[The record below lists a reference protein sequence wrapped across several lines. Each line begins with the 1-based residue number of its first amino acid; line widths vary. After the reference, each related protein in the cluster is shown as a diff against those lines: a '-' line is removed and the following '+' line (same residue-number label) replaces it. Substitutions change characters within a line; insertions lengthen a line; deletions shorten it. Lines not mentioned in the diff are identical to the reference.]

1 MWYKILLEI
10 FYERFGYLKMKRFLA
25 TVMATVL
32 ATATLAGCGNSAD
45 EKNLSGIDLEKYVT
59 SIGEY
64 KGLELTGAKMEI
76 ADEDV
81 EFYVDY
87 MLENSKEPVA
97 VTGRAVQTGDVV
109 NIDYE
114 GKKDGVA
121 FEGGTAQG
129 YDLQIGSGSFIEGFE
144 DGLIGCNVGDTV
156 DLNLTFPDPYHSE
169 ELAGQAVV
177 FTVKI
182 NSISELVRPELTDEY
197 VKSLGVEEYQTV
209 EQFYEAVRISLEDS
223 ATATYENEL
232 ETQITEKLMDI
243 CEFSDEVPEGL
254 FNYYRDQIY
263 ANFENSAAGIGMEL
277 TDFVTQYYGMTQE
290 QFETEVD
297 TGAANSARQAM
308 ACAVIAQKEGL
319 EVTDEELNAKVEENY
334 ANFGFE
340 SVEAYMKDG
349 NPEDYRDYLLTT
361 KVLDFLM
368 ENAVVTEPVAE
379 DTTAV
384 ETVETVETETAE

>member
-1 MWYKILLEI
+1 
-10 FYERFGYLKMKRFLA
+10 MKRFLA
-25 TVMATVL
+25 VVM
-32 ATATLAGCGNSAD
+32 TAALTAVTLVGCGSSAD
-45 EKNLSGIDLEKYVT
+45 EKNLSGIELEKYVT
-59 SIGEY
+59 NVGEY
-64 KGLELTGAKMEI
+64 KGLELTGTKTEI
-76 ADEDV
+76 TDEYL
-81 EFYVDY
+81 ESYIDY
-87 MLENSKEPVA
+87 MLENSKEPVE
-97 VTGRAVQTGDVV
+97 VSGRAVQTGDVV

-129 YDLQIGSGSFIEGFE
+129 YDLEIGSGSFIDGFE
-144 DGLIGCNVGDTV
+144 DGLIGYNVGDTV
-156 DLNLTFPDPYHSE
+156 DLNLTFPDQYHSE

-177 FTVKI
+177 FTVTI

-197 VKSLGVEEYQTV
+197 VKSLGVEDYQTV
-209 EQFYEAVRISLEDS
+209 EQFYEAVRMSLEDS

-232 ETQITEKLMDI
+232 QTQITEKLMEI

-263 ANFENSAAGIGMEL
+263 ANFENSAAAIGMEL

-297 TGAANSARQAM
+297 AGAANSARQAM
-308 ACAVIAQKEGL
+308 ACALIAKQEGI
-319 EVTDEELNAKVEENY
+319 EVTDEELNTKVEENY

-340 SVEAYMKDG
+340 SVEAYMTEG
-349 NPEDYRDYLLTT
+349 NPEDYRDYLLTS

-368 ENAVVTEPVAE
+368 ENAAVTDAAE
-379 DTTAV
+379 TT
-384 ETVETVETETAE
+384 TE